1 MSNRQSEGP
10 IQVFTN
16 DVREINDALAQIGN
30 RLDHLKGL
38 RGRTELW
45 DRVRADDPTA
55 DQDVLTKGSLSTMV
69 QVVFFSNT
77 LVLTLRSGVSIAE
90 ISAALRRRFNFS
102 GPRPT
107 VARLFMRGWATESGT
122 KQLVVKA
129 VTTGATVCSC
139 SWSGT
144 TEGYVTGEATTIDIS
159 VDTQLSLNIIASSAT
174 ECIVLDWVMLE
185 LSG

>member
-1 MSNRQSEGP
+1 VSNRQSEGP

-16 DVREINDALAQIGN
+16 DVREINDAFAQIGN

-55 DQDVLTKGSLSTMV
+55 DQDVLTKGSLATV
-69 QVVFFSNT
+69 AQVVFFSNT
-77 LVLTLRSGVSIAE
+77 MVLALRPGESVQE
-90 ISAALRRRFNFS
+90 ISAGLRRQFNFS

-107 VARLFMRGWATESGT
+107 VARLLMHGWGTESGA
-122 KQLVVKA
+122 KRLVVKNA
-129 VTTGATVCSC
+129 TTGVTLCTC
-139 SWSGT
+139 PWTGT
-144 TEGYVTGEATTIDIS
+144 TEGYFTGEATTIDTAI
-159 VDTQLSLNIIASSAT
+159 DTQLTLNIVASSPT
-174 ECIVLDWVMLE
+174 ESIALSWVMLE